1 MLMYFH
7 CLDADKLWFML
18 VDPQALIWFG
28 DSTWIVLSYGS
39 KMVDWYQYYLCSI
52 QIMSSRHQV
61 TPNFAVE

>member
-28 DSTWIVLSYGS
+28 DSTWIVLSYGLKNGRLVQVLS
-39 KMVDWYQYYLCSI
+39 LQHTDHEPTTSSNIKLCC
-52 QIMSSRHQV
+52 
-61 TPNFAVE
+61 